1 MANVSYAS
9 LAKEI
14 GSGKFRPVY
23 YLMGEET
30 FYTDQLTE
38 MLSASILNETEREF
52 NQQVI
57 YGQDTTVDAIIANA
71 RRFPMMASHVVLIIK
86 EAQNLKEINK
96 LMLYLQKPLPSTIL
110 VFAHKNG
117 SLNRKT
123 NLKLMNEIEAKGGV
137 VFESKLLDE
146 TRDGDKLRLF
156 ISDYL
161 QARNL
166 RIEEKASS
174 MLVEA
179 VGGSLSRLA
188 SEMDKLA
195 INAAEVRGVITPETV
210 ELFTGIS
217 KEYNI
222 NELQTALARKD
233 MEKTNRIVKYME
245 ENSKTFPLQKV
256 LPILFGYYSNLMLAY
271 YAPRRD
277 ERGLGEFFRS
287 SNKVKDYVAGLRNYS
302 AFKVM
307 DIVSAFRR
315 YDGMS
320 KGVGATANMTKEGFL
335 SEFVYFIL
343 H

>member
-9 LAKEI
+9 LVKEI
-14 GSGKFRPVY
+14 GNGQFRPIY
-23 YLMGEET
+23 YLMGEES
-30 FYTDQLTE
+30 FYIDQLTE
-38 MLSASILNETEREF
+38 MLSVSILNETEREF

-86 EAQNLKEINK
+86 EAQNLKEINT

-123 NLKLMNEIEAKGGV
+123 NLKLMNEMEAKGGV

-161 QARNL
+161 RARNL

-188 SEMDKLA
+188 GEMDKLA
-195 INAAEVRGVITPETV
+195 INATEFQGVITPETV
-210 ELFTGIS
+210 EMFTGIS

-233 MEKTNRIVKYME
+233 IAKTNRIVKYME
-245 ENSKTFPLQKV
+245 ENSKTFPLQRI

-287 SNKVKDYVAGLRNYS
+287 SYKVKDYVAGLRNYS

-335 SEFVYFIL
+335 SEFIYFIL